1 MKKLFLILI
10 LSFFIFS
17 CKQQE
22 KTYSAKKKQSS
33 VFSDLGDK
41 TKKAIDNISKDYN
54 DISKKKKKHRIKQ

>member
-10 LSFFIFS
+10 LSLFIFS

-41 TKKAIDNISKDYN
+41 TKNAIDNISKDYN